1 MGREGGRR
9 QEGRG
14 ECWRGE
20 RRSEGGGKRGIEKKG
35 RGEGERMPVCARP
48 RARREREKRERERER
63 ERERGREKST

>member
-20 RRSEGGGKRGIEKKG
+20 RRSEGGGKRGIEE
-35 RGEGERMPVCARP
+35 GEGGGGAYACLCKTSGKE
-48 RARREREKRERERER
+48 RERKERERER
-63 ERERGREKST
+63 EREKST